1 MFELFACLF
10 AIFGSMS
17 IICLI
22 ILESAVALVVFI
34 LAILEFRKAIAK
46 ILVKHNKRRK

>member
-1 MFELFACLF
+1 MFELFTFLF
-10 AIFGSMS
+10 AIFGSMY

-34 LAILEFRKAIAK
+34 LAILELRKAIAK
-46 ILVKHNKRRK
+46 ILDKYNKRRK